1 MRKLVYYVGVT
12 LDGCIAGPDDEID
25 FFPFTDAIA
34 AWITDRY
41 PETIPTHM
49 RPALGL
55 GETPNRSFDTVVMGR
70 GTYAPALE
78 IGVTNPYAHLR
89 QLVVSTTLG
98 TSPDPAIESIADDP
112 LTAVRKLKSEEGLD
126 IWLAGGGKLAASLL
140 PEIDEL
146 IVKSYPMVAGSGR
159 PMFDGA
165 FQPTAFTRIDQ
176 TALDDGASI
185 TSFRR
190 SATIS

>member
-25 FFPFTDAIA
+25 FFPFTDTLA

-49 RPALGL
+49 RPSLGL
-55 GETPNRSFDTVVMGR
+55 GDTPNRSFDTVVMGR
-70 GTYAPALE
+70 GTYEPALAAG
-78 IGVTNPYAHLR
+78 ITSPYAHLR

-98 TSPDPAIESIADDP
+98 PSSDPAIESIADDP
-112 LTAVRKLKSEEGLD
+112 LTAVRKLKSVDGLD

-146 IVKSYPMVAGSGR
+146 IIKSYPVVAGSGR
-159 PMFDGA
+159 PVFDGA
-165 FQPTAFTRIDQ
+165 FQPTAFTR
-176 TALDDGASI
+176 TEYTSLDDGASI

-190 SATIS
+190 SR

>member
-12 LDGCIAGPDDEID
+12 LDGYIAGPDDEID
-25 FFPFTDAIA
+25 FFSLSDTMA
-34 AWITDRY
+34 AWIADHY

-70 GTYAPALE
+70 GTYEPALTAG
-78 IGVTNPYAHLR
+78 ITSPYAHLR
-89 QLVVSTTLG
+89 QLVVSTTLEA
-98 TSPDPAIESIADDP
+98 SPDPAIESIVDDP
-112 LTAVRKLKSEEGLD
+112 LTAVRKLKSTEGLD

-146 IVKSYPMVAGSGR
+146 IIKSYPVIAGSGR
-159 PMFDGA
+159 PVFSGA
-165 FQPTAFTRIDQ
+165 FQPTAFTPSDC
-176 TALDDGASI
+176 TSLDDGVAI
-185 TSFRR
+185 TSFCRTTR
-190 SATIS
+190 N